1 MNVINFFLPVST
13 TAAAAE
19 AVADRLAAGFDHN
32 HHLAQQEEKKLCSNF
47 VSPVT
52 HDTVV
57 LKVLRT
63 TGCEPIREQNSKLL

>member
-32 HHLAQQEEKKLCSNF
+32 HHLAQQEEKKLHSNF